1 MNDEL
6 DAEIVCATYTHAR
19 RHPMV
24 MGQIGGWTPPFQ
36 LTLTQLAVLIVS
48 FAIETQ
54 TWRYWGP
61 FLPRMAGVVV
71 ALGLPC
77 LLAWVVRRTRLEG
90 RSLPRFVAGWLTYV
104 AMPRSGRVGGRAY
117 RPSRPLWPYYER
129 IYVAPAPRE
138 DDW

>member
-1 MNDEL
+1 MNDDL

-36 LTLTQLAVLIVS
+36 LTLTQLAVLIVT
-48 FAIETQ
+48 FVIETQ
-54 TWRYWGP
+54 TWQWWGAI
-61 FLPRMAGVVV
+61 FPRMAGVVV

-77 LLAWVVRRTRLEG
+77 LLAWIVRRTRIEG
-90 RSLPRFVAGWLTYV
+90 RSLPRFVAGWFTYA
-104 AMPRSGRVGGRAY
+104 AMPRGGRVGGRAY

-129 IYVAPAPRE
+129 IYVAPGPRE
-138 DDW
+138 EDW

>member
-1 MNDEL
+1 MSDEL

-48 FAIETQ
+48 FVIETQ
-54 TWRYWGP
+54 TWQYWGR
-61 FLPRMAGVVV
+61 FFPRMAGVVL

-77 LLAWVVRRTRLEG
+77 LLAWIVRRTRIL
-90 RSLPRFVAGWLTYV
+90 S
-104 AMPRSGRVGGRAY
+104 
-117 RPSRPLWPYYER
+117 PYT
-129 IYVAPAPRE
+129 
-138 DDW
+138 